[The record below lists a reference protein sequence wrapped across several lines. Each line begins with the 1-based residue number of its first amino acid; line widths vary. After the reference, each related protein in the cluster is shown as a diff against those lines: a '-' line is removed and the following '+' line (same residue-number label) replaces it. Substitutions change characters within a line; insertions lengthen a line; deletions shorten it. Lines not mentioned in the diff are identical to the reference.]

1 MKNQEYRN
9 IITNETVNKED
20 AEEYMLEK
28 LGLSIEAKGN
38 NGEMTSEQVE
48 FLTTF
53 EEWYF
58 SDNWIL
64 EEIEDEDKT
73 DLEKALY
80 IEERI
85 YQDNLEKKWGLV

>member
-1 MKNQEYRN
+1 MKNQEYRH

-38 NGEMTSEQVE
+38 NGGMTSEQVE

-64 EEIEDEDKT
+64 EEIEDKDIP
-73 DLEKALY
+73 DLEKELY
-80 IEERI
+80 IAERI
-85 YQDNLEKKWGLV
+85 YQDNLEKKWGLI

>member
-1 MKNQEYRN
+1 
-9 IITNETVNKED
+9 
-20 AEEYMLEK
+20 MLEK